1 MRARCSELEPELRKE
16 RKMTAPTRMRRTA
29 ERAKVSLVV
38 VDALLFLVV
47 GREGRSTVEEDI
59 SRMGGSWGRLYEAGA
74 ESSGSE
80 YTGTGFIEA
89 CQMASAHR
97 HCVVDI
103 IAGWIM
109 ISCIQYTYKYSYIC
123 IYMKNS
129 RLDNGLVGIIVF

>member
-80 YTGTGFIEA
+80 YTWHG
-89 CQMASAHR
+89 
-97 HCVVDI
+97 
-103 IAGWIM
+103 
-109 ISCIQYTYKYSYIC
+109 
-123 IYMKNS
+123 IYRGMS
-129 RLDNGLVGIIVF
+129 DGQCPQALCRGYYCWLDNDQLYSIHI